1 MAKFEKVFDLDNDEQ
16 VLVTLEFQETE
27 NSEEYNVKVTTSLEG
42 VTISNTYGYNEEEA
56 QLKVF
61 HGYSKKDAL
70 KFREATVEIFS

>member
-1 MAKFEKVFDLDNDEQ
+1 MAKFAKVFDLDNDEQ

-27 NSEEYNVKVTTSLEG
+27 NSEE
-42 VTISNTYGYNEEEA
+42 A

-70 KFREATVEIFS
+70 EFREATVKMFS